1 MAGIEITDESR
12 PQPAPGVRLQFDEA
26 RKTWV
31 LMAPERV
38 FMLDDVAAE
47 VLKRCDGR
55 SFADLLADLGEAFSA
70 TRADIEDDVRDM
82 LTGMIEK
89 GAMDP

>member
-12 PQPAPGVRLQFDEA
+12 PQPAPGVRLHFDET

>member
-1 MAGIEITDESR
+1 MAAIQITDDSR
-12 PQPAPGVRLQFDEA
+12 PQPAPGVRLNFDEA

-38 FMLDDVAAE
+38 FMLDDIAAE

-55 SFADLLADLGEAFSA
+55 TFADLLADLATAFSA
-70 TRADIEDDVRDM
+70 SRADIEGDVREM